1 MNQLPIQIQYFII
14 GIHIIYLII
23 GIIIVFLNDLIKTI
37 LNIQNKTRIKYM
49 ESYIILILYDINITQ
64 LFVFW
69 KTCMNYITIQSS
81 VKYKKRNK
89 NDNLI
94 HCHVYRAGV

>member
-1 MNQLPIQIQYFII
+1 MEF
-14 GIHIIYLII
+14 HI
-23 GIIIVFLNDLIKTI
+23 
-37 LNIQNKTRIKYM
+37 M

-94 HCHVYRAGV
+94 HCHVYRAKGLIENGIIIYLRYIINI